1 VTPSVLLYVQHLLG
15 IGHAR
20 RAMHLAEAM
29 LAEGMRVTVVS
40 GGEPLPSFGIPDV
53 VQLPPIKARDAGFK
67 DLIDEAGEPV
77 DDRLRETRRTALLA
91 ALAAARPDAVM
102 LEAFPFGR
110 RAFRFELDPLIEAA
124 RRRDPSALVLCSLRD
139 IVVMPDDPHRQHDI
153 VARVRADFDA
163 VLVHGDPSLVR
174 LEESF
179 PPAAALAKRLIYT
192 GYVAAP
198 ERVTEVTDGAGEVL
212 VSAGGGA
219 VGGALLATALAA
231 RRRGCL
237 ADLSWRLL
245 AGPNLPQAEYAAL
258 VQDLP
263 ERVVLERYRVEFPQM
278 LRHCRLSISQA
289 GYNTVL
295 DLLAA
300 RCPAVLVPFAAA
312 RETEQTLRAEKL
324 AARGIVEIVAE
335 RKLTPDRLAEAIGR
349 AITRAPAETAIDTG
363 GAGRSARI
371 VAEMIA
377 ARASGVRNFVTQA
390 SDCMI
395 GK

>member
-1 VTPSVLLYVQHLLG
+1 
-15 IGHAR
+15 
-20 RAMHLAEAM
+20 
-29 LAEGMRVTVVS
+29 
-40 GGEPLPSFGIPDV
+40 
-53 VQLPPIKARDAGFK
+53 
-67 DLIDEAGEPV
+67 
-77 DDRLRETRRTALLA
+77 
-91 ALAAARPDAVM
+91 
-102 LEAFPFGR
+102 
-110 RAFRFELDPLIEAA
+110 
-124 RRRDPSALVLCSLRD
+124 
-139 IVVMPDDPHRQHDI
+139 
-153 VARVRADFDA
+153 
-163 VLVHGDPSLVR
+163 
-174 LEESF
+174 
-179 PPAAALAKRLIYT
+179 
-192 GYVAAP
+192 
-198 ERVTEVTDGAGEVL
+198 
-212 VSAGGGA
+212 
-219 VGGALLATALAA
+219 
-231 RRRGCL
+231 
-237 ADLSWRLL
+237 
-245 AGPNLPQAEYAAL
+245 
-258 VQDLP
+258 
-263 ERVVLERYRVEFPQM
+263 FPQM